1 MLSWN
6 DLSFEDKEEKVIVTL
21 YKYFY
26 KEFSKEEIEEL
37 GECEIKENKLKIK
50 KLDESASQK
59 KFMRFFRKYK
69 QDLLFKIN
77 GNKAIFVDEDIELPL
92 IGLNFL
98 GILDKGS
105 EILEI
110 KPITGCNAGCNFCS
124 VNEGFGTNKEIDFVV
139 DKDYL
144 VNETKVLLSFKQTDN
159 ISLWLNPH
167 GDPTL
172 YSKLV
177 EYCEEVIGEKY
188 VKDIHIITNGL
199 LLSKIMVDELVNV
212 SKKHKKSI
220 HISLSMSG
228 IDNAKKMMGP
238 YYNLDL
244 VLKNLDYALDKLTVI
259 ITPVWVHGMND
270 KDVKKLVLFAKE
282 KKVNIAIQKFCKNKR
297 GRNPVKEV
305 SWDKFFKD
313 IKELEKETKHNLTQ
327 ELGKIKETNQLPLI
341 CNKKEKIN
349 VKVVCSGRR
358 YNDGLGVLENSKGR
372 RAVALIGCD
381 KNKKMAKAI
390 VLSNKYNMI
399 LAKC

>member
-6 DLSFEDKEEKVIVTL
+6 DLSFEESKGKVIVTL
-21 YKYFY
+21 YGYFY
-26 KEFSKEEIEEL
+26 KEFLKKDLEEL
-37 GECEIKENKLKIK
+37 GEYEIKENKLNIK
-50 KLDESASQK
+50 RLDEFASQK

-77 GNKAIFVDEDIELPL
+77 GNKAIFVDEDMELPL

-144 VNETKVLLSFKQTDN
+144 VNETKVLLSFKQTNN

-177 EYCEEVIGEKY
+177 EYCEEVMGDKH

-199 LLSKIMVDELVNV
+199 LLSKIMVDELVKI

-244 VLKNLDYALDKLTVI
+244 VLKNLDYALDKLNVT

-270 KDVKKLVLFAKE
+270 KDVNKLVLFAKE

-297 GRNPVKEV
+297 GRNPVKEI
-305 SWDKFFKD
+305 SWGKFFKD
-313 IKELEKETKHNLTQ
+313 IKGLEKETKHNLTQ

-381 KNKKMAKAI
+381 KNKKLAKAI

>member
-6 DLSFEDKEEKVIVTL
+6 DLSFENKEEKVIITL

-144 VNETKVLLSFKQTDN
+144 VNETKALLSFKQTNN

-212 SKKHKKSI
+212 SKKYKKLI

-244 VLKNLDYALDKLTVI
+244 VLKNLDYALDKLNVI

-282 KKVNIAIQKFCKNKR
+282 KKQ
-297 GRNPVKEV
+297 
-305 SWDKFFKD
+305 S
-313 IKELEKETKHNLTQ
+313 
-327 ELGKIKETNQLPLI
+327 
-341 CNKKEKIN
+341 
-349 VKVVCSGRR
+349 
-358 YNDGLGVLENSKGR
+358 
-372 RAVALIGCD
+372 
-381 KNKKMAKAI
+381 
-390 VLSNKYNMI
+390 
-399 LAKC
+399 